1 MGNYRTK
8 WIDPD
13 FRRPPKTSLFCVR
26 CERDL
31 NPKKPMRFIAYEL
44 DTQSAIHSEDWEK
57 AGIDIKSRRAVH
69 LDSFVVGPVG
79 MECAKKIG
87 IEYTRESAE

>member
-1 MGNYRTK
+1 MANYRTK

-13 FRRPPKTSLFCVR
+13 FRRPPKTKYFCVR

-31 NPKKPMRFIAYEL
+31 NPNKPVRYIAYEL
-44 DTQSAIHSEDWEK
+44 DTQSAVHSEDWEI

-69 LDSFVVGPVG
+69 LDAFVVGPVG
-79 MECAKKIG
+79 MDCAKRIG
-87 IEYTRESAE
+87 IDYTRCSAE